1 MDKIATL
8 LRRVFR
14 HVSFVRDERGQAAVE
29 LALLAPF
36 LFLVFCGVAETANV
50 IEKKHVMSA
59 LTREG
64 ANIASRGASMQ
75 QALTA
80 TRQNQAANGLGVDGG
95 AIVSRIMVEDGVP
108 IVVEQV
114 ASGDYAQL
122 SRVAR
127 VDSVAVPY
135 LSAGLREGQRYYV
148 VELFI
153 PYEPVTPLHR
163 LFESHIPES
172 LYDRSL
178 F

>member
-1 MDKIATL
+1 MNIITSL
-8 LRRVFR
+8 FRPVRRRRVIG
-14 HVSFVRDERGQAAVE
+14 DERGQAAVE

-36 LFLVFCGVAETANV
+36 LLVVFCGVVEVANV
-50 IEKKHVMSA
+50 IEKRFVMSS

-64 ANIASRGASMQ
+64 ANVASRGASMA

-95 AIVSRIMVEDGVP
+95 AVVSRLMVTDGVP
-108 IVVEQV
+108 VVVEQV
-114 ASGDYAQL
+114 ATGDYGQL
-122 SRVAR
+122 SRVAQ

-153 PYEPVTPLHR
+153 PYEPLTPLHK
-163 LFESHIPES
+163 LFEDHIPES